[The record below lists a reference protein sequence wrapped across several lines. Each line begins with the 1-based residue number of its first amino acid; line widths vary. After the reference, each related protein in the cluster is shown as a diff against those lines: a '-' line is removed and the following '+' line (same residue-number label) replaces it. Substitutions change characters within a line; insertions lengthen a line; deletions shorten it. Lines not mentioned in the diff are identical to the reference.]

1 MAKQIY
7 VNLPVKDIVR
17 TNAFFS
23 QLGYTF
29 NPNFSDDKATCMII
43 TEDIFVMLLQEEFF
57 KGFTNKEIPDTQ
69 KTSEVIVSFSAESR
83 AAVDELIHK
92 AVAAGATTPNEPQ
105 DMGFMYQHGFQD
117 LDGHL
122 WEYLY
127 MDESAL
133 PPQNL

>member
-57 KGFTNKEIPDTQ
+57 KGFTNKEIRTHRKLRQLSCHSLQ
-69 KTSEVIVSFSAESR
+69 K
-83 AAVDELIHK
+83 
-92 AVAAGATTPNEPQ
+92 AGP
-105 DMGFMYQHGFQD
+105 
-117 LDGHL
+117 L
-122 WEYLY
+122 W
-127 MDESAL
+127 MNWCVK
-133 PPQNL
+133 Q